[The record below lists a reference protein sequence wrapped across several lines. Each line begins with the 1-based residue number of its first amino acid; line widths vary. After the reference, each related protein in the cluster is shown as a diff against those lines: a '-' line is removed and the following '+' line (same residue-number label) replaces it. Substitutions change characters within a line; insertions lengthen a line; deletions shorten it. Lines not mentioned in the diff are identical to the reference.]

1 MAIRK
6 NVEWCIKNKEFIGYS
21 RVNKNGQNQEN
32 NESEL
37 VSQALVY
44 MISGINMFI
53 QSPIAYYFINSL
65 NANDRVNHLKPIL
78 LELSQLEITVG
89 AIIFDGLPAN
99 ITMCKLLGANF
110 DDDIRPFFKNPYAD
124 YNIHIIMDACHMLK
138 LARNTLANRG
148 VIYDNMNRKIEWNH
162 LVELGKYS
170 HENSFGLVHKLT
182 KKHIDFQDRKM
193 NVWIAVQ
200 TLSKKVANSLQFLC
214 NNNVDKFHGVSGTI
228 QFVSIF
234 DSIFDIMNT
243 FRIRNGD
250 EIFKSAINSA
260 NKVEIFTFM
269 KEAQIYI
276 SSLKL
281 INPQTGKITPIL
293 KSRNKTG
300 FLGFIVN
307 IISITLMYEKYVDEM
322 QWMCFFATYRL
333 SQDHVEM
340 FFGKIRS
347 QNGYNDNLT
356 IKQFKSSYRKLLHN
370 FDVIISRGSNCS
382 VQCHSNT
389 LTVSSNTNKNRDEN
403 ASLPEDDDLI
413 AEFYELEQYE
423 NENCVFDHINAA
435 AIAYVAGLVE
445 RRLLSR
451 GCFGT

>member
-1 MAIRK
+1 
-6 NVEWCIKNKEFIGYS
+6 
-21 RVNKNGQNQEN
+21 
-32 NESEL
+32 
-37 VSQALVY
+37 
-44 MISGINMFI
+44 
-53 QSPIAYYFINSL
+53 
-65 NANDRVNHLKPIL
+65 
-78 LELSQLEITVG
+78 
-89 AIIFDGLPAN
+89 
-99 ITMCKLLGANF
+99 
-110 DDDIRPFFKNPYAD
+110 
-124 YNIHIIMDACHMLK
+124 
-138 LARNTLANRG
+138 
-148 VIYDNMNRKIEWNH
+148 MNRKIEWKH

-170 HENSFGLVHKLT
+170 HQNSFGLVHRLT

-193 NVWIAVQ
+193 NLGIAVQ

-214 NNNVDKFHGVSGTI
+214 NNNVDKFHDVSGTI
-228 QFVSIF
+228 QFVSVF

-250 EIFKSAINSA
+250 EIYKSAINSA

-269 KEAQIYI
+269 KEAQVYI

-281 INPQTGKITPIL
+281 INPQTGKTTPIL

-307 IISITLMYEKYVDEM
+307 IISITLMYKKYVDEM
-322 QWMCFFATYRL
+322 QWMRFFATYRL

-347 QNGYNDNLT
+347 QNGYNDNPT

-389 LTVSSNTNKNRDEN
+389 LTVSSNAHKNGNGN

-413 AEFYELEQYE
+413 DNSLYLSTNTKETCKSTFQ
-423 NENCVFDHINAA
+423 
-435 AIAYVAGLVE
+435 
-445 RRLLSR
+445 RRTGTLL
-451 GCFGT
+451 